1 MDHFQSYVLAVF
13 DYELFGKKNLMVNS
27 NFSSTVEND
36 FQLVVW
42 TADARIT
49 SLFICVLC
57 VLLWFTGFFHR
68 DLKPENLLCNG
79 TELVKLAD
87 FGLAR
92 ETRSRPPYTDYVST
106 RW

>member
-49 SLFICVLC
+49 SLFICV
-57 VLLWFTGFFHR
+57 
-68 DLKPENLLCNG
+68 
-79 TELVKLAD
+79 
-87 FGLAR
+87 
-92 ETRSRPPYTDYVST
+92 
-106 RW
+106 